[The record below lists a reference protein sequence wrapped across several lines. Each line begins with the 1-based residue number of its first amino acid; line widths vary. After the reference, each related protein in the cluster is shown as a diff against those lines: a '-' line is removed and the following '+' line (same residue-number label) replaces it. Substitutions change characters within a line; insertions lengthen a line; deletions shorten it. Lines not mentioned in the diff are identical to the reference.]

1 MEDAWHS
8 HLQLKTKKTW
18 HSRRFPTYSSM
29 RTRKLFFFF
38 LNAEDF
44 RCIFKENIIENIDD
58 CHNITISFFI
68 MRIRDYLAG
77 FILYFVYK

>member
-1 MEDAWHS
+1 MTQSITVKDKEDLAFSQIS
-8 HLQLKTKKTW
+8 HLFQYENAQTN
-18 HSRRFPTYSSM
+18 
-29 RTRKLFFFF
+29 FFF